1 MLIKMIDDNDGK
13 QLSEYIGYGREC
25 SIMCGDCC
33 VFCYHTPFVG
43 DDDYYCNH
51 PVMFGEPLSSV
62 PYCPLE
68 KYTPI
73 FGKWVW
79 DEDLREYISCVLF
92 RMKTLKECEECGIEP
107 ILNTSSQEI
116 KRRELHDIILCDI
129 NEERGSEWE
138 REFGKYIELKVMKMM
153 QNDNDE

>member
-1 MLIKMIDDNDGK
+1 MIDDDISCLEK
-13 QLSEYIGYGREC
+13 YIGYGRAC
-25 SIMCGDCC
+25 SVQYGDHC
-33 VFCYHTPFVG
+33 VFCSK
-43 DDDYYCNH
+43 DDFLMGNDAYCNH

-79 DEDLREYISCVLF
+79 DEDLREYISSVVF
-92 RMKTLKECEECGIEP
+92 RMKTLKECEECGIDP
-107 ILNTSSQEI
+107 ILNTTSQEI
-116 KRRELHDIILCDI
+116 KRRELHDVILDDV

-138 REFGKYIELKVMKMM
+138 REFEKYVELKVMKMM
-153 QNDNDE
+153 QNDNDEC